1 MAEVPEGVPHPL
13 SLPWPPPPPR
23 PDWVQLRD
31 IRRNNLTWIGTFYTH
46 MPLLN
51 MCPMQCKRFRMQEEK
66 ERGGGKGNK
75 KGEYEKG
82 GKKGIKRE
90 KEDDKL

>member
-1 MAEVPEGVPHPL
+1 MIILKKGV
-13 SLPWPPPPPR
+13 
-23 PDWVQLRD
+23 
-31 IRRNNLTWIGTFYTH
+31 G
-46 MPLLN
+46 
-51 MCPMQCKRFRMQEEK
+51 QEICRI
-66 ERGGGKGNK
+66 RGGGKGNK